1 MAARY
6 QSFEAQSGS
15 SEDSELDDD
24 IWGERESSE
33 KLNLAHNDLFNE
45 DFELRLA
52 NQIQLQNHAT
62 VSNIFAP
69 NNFISLLP
77 DTVAMFVHLSKLD
90 LSHNRLTSIPDSLAN
105 MVNMT
110 HMILTD
116 NLLTENDFPKTMSMM
131 TKLRTLNLSG
141 NQLEIIPQQILEIT
155 SLRSLY
161 LGANCLREV
170 TPQIRRLRRLKILYL
185 GGNQLHDLPDDIGG
199 LEYLCSLSLSDNKLR
214 RLPETLSTLS
224 RLRVLHLHQN
234 MLTTLPHGL
243 IFITS
248 LQDLSLRDNPLVM
261 RFIRD
266 MELQPASLL
275 ELSAR
280 VVKLHKLQ
288 YALDTLPGS
297 LLRYLDTA
305 HQCLNPDCDGV
316 YFDHRIEHVKFSD
329 FCGKY
334 RVPLLQYLCSAEC
347 SVRQYQACSET
358 RKDGEERR
366 LPLSRVLLG

>member
-1 MAARY
+1 MGANQQNNRNKEVKRRIYFNNLAEMAARY

-24 IWGERESSE
+24 IWGESSE

-45 DFELRLA
+45 DFELRLTS
-52 NQIQLQNHAT
+52 QIQLQNHAT

-77 DTVAMFVHLSKLD
+77 DTVAMFTNLSKLD
-90 LSHNRLTSIPDSLAN
+90 LSHNRLTSLPDSLTN
-105 MVNMT
+105 LVNMT

-116 NLLTENDFPKTMSMM
+116 NLLTEDDLPKSMSMM
-131 TKLRTLNLSG
+131 TKLRTLNMSG
-141 NQLEIIPQQILEIT
+141 NQLEIIPDE
-155 SLRSLY
+155 
-161 LGANCLREV
+161 
-170 TPQIRRLRRLKILYL
+170 
-185 GGNQLHDLPDDIGG
+185 IGG
-199 LEYLCSLSLSDNKLR
+199 LQYLQSLSLSDNKLR

-266 MELQPASLL
+266 MELQPATLL

-288 YALDTLPGS
+288 YSVDALPGS
-297 LLRYLDTA
+297 LSRYLNTA

-334 RVPLLQYLCSAEC
+334 RIPLLQYLCSAEC
-347 SVRQYQACSET
+347 SVQYQACSDT

>member
-24 IWGERESSE
+24 IWGESSE

-45 DFELRLA
+45 DFELRLTS
-52 NQIQLQNHAT
+52 QIQLQNHAT

-77 DTVAMFVHLSKLD
+77 DTVAMFTNLSKLD
-90 LSHNRLTSIPDSLAN
+90 LSHNRLTSLPDSLTN
-105 MVNMT
+105 LVNMT

-116 NLLTENDFPKTMSMM
+116 NLLTEDDLPKSMSMM
-131 TKLRTLNLSG
+131 TKLRTLNMSG
-141 NQLEIIPQQILEIT
+141 NQLEIIPPQILEIT

-185 GGNQLHDLPDDIGG
+185 GGNQLQMLPDEIGG
-199 LEYLCSLSLSDNKLR
+199 LQYLQSLSLSDNKLR

-266 MELQPASLL
+266 MELQPATLL

-288 YALDTLPGS
+288 YSVDALPGS
-297 LLRYLDTA
+297 LSRYLNTA

-334 RVPLLQYLCSAEC
+334 RIPLLQYLCSAEC
-347 SVRQYQACSET
+347 SVQYQACSDT